1 MYTCSFRF
9 MFFPSNMEK
18 IYYSNKDVLF
28 NSQFENDKFIQ
39 LWCFFKLLLL
49 TFFSHFLYVNII

>member
-1 MYTCSFRF
+1 

-49 TFFSHFLYVNII
+49 TFFLHFLYVNNI